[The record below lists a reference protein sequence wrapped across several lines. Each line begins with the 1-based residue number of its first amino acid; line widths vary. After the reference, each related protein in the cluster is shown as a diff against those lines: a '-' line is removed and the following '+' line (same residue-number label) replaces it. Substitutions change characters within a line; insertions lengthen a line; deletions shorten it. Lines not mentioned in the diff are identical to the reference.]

1 MLDKKTF
8 GQRVKSHRKAA
19 GLGQRDVAAALG
31 ISLTMVS
38 FYECGR
44 NVPTLERFTRL
55 CDVIDCRPDDLLV
68 SVNAA

>member
-1 MLDKKTF
+1 MLDKKAL
-8 GQRVKSHRKAA
+8 GQRIKLHRKAV
-19 GLGQRDVAAALG
+19 GLGQSDVAAALG

-38 FYECGR
+38 FYETGR

-68 SVNAA
+68 AISPA